1 MSRNYYYPPVII
13 YCEDQKAA
21 LPQLNKSDIRYT
33 KLSNI
38 QAQKQK
44 KENNPMMPST
54 FSTLVNALHLNNRFF
69 TSSENQDEQ
78 TFIAFKNDT
87 TTLTVTWSSNA
98 IIPVFE

>member
-1 MSRNYYYPPVII
+1 
-13 YCEDQKAA
+13 
-21 LPQLNKSDIRYT
+21 
-33 KLSNI
+33 
-38 QAQKQK
+38 
-44 KENNPMMPST
+44 MMPSA

-87 TTLTVTWSSNA
+87 TTLIVTWSSNA